1 MKFVNKLLSEV
12 AFFQEGP
19 GVRKTQFRSSGV
31 KLLNVGNINNDILD
45 TSTTKLYISEE
56 EAFGNYKHFLVD
68 EGDLLIASSGIV
80 VTNFHNKIAFATKK
94 DLPLCLNTSTIRFKS
109 LNKSEFSI
117 NYFRFYLKTNHFKNQ
132 LKKLITGAA
141 QLNFGPSHLKKI
153 IIPIPSLSDQNRIT
167 ELLSKSETLIEQRK
181 QSISLLDEFLK
192 STFVD
197 MFGDP
202 VKNEKGWENVR
213 FGDYILKIIAGSSYG
228 GEQKDRLMDDE
239 YGVLKV
245 SAVTWG
251 VFNPNEFK
259 VVNIKDITS
268 KLIHPQKGDLLFS
281 RANTKELVGATCIVD
296 KDYPKLFL
304 PDKIWNLKLNENEL
318 NHYFIHFL
326 FQNASFRHTLTKG
339 ATGTSGSMLNISM
352 PKLRNIQFSKPPIE
366 LQTKFAE
373 IVAKTEALKEQY
385 KTSLHELENLY
396 GSLSQQA
403 FKGEM

>member
-1 MKFVNKLLSEV
+1 
-12 AFFQEGP
+12 
-19 GVRKTQFRSSGV
+19 
-31 KLLNVGNINNDILD
+31 
-45 TSTTKLYISEE
+45 
-56 EAFGNYKHFLVD
+56 
-68 EGDLLIASSGIV
+68 
-80 VTNFHNKIAFATKK
+80 
-94 DLPLCLNTSTIRFKS
+94 
-109 LNKSEFSI
+109 
-117 NYFRFYLKTNHFKNQ
+117 LKTNHFKNQ